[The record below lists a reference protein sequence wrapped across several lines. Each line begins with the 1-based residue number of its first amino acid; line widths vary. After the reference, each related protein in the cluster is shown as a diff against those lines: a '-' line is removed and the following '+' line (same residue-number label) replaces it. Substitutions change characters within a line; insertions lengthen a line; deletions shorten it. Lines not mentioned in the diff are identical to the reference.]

1 MLPDHH
7 PRTSLIAAKTSSG
20 VRSTVKVAVKSLL
33 VMVFV
38 SFLNRALV
46 IVGARRV
53 ETTESNRSGQLRQS
67 SLRLPQSTA
76 RPMGRGPFKAPGL
89 AGPLRPGQR

>member
-20 VRSTVKVAVKSLL
+20 VQSTVKVAVTSLL
-33 VMVFV
+33 VMIFV
-38 SFLNRALV
+38 SFLKRGFV
-46 IVGARRV
+46 VVEARRGG
-53 ETTESNRSGQLRQS
+53 TTGPNPSAQLRQS
-67 SLRLPQSTA
+67 SLRPPQSTA
-76 RPMGRGPFKAPGL
+76 RPMGQGPFKAPGL